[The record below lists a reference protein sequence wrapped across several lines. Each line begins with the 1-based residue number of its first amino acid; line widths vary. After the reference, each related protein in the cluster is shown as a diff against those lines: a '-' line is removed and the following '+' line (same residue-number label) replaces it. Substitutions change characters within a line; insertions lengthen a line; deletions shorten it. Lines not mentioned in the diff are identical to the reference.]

1 MEFIKNY
8 GLYLEKKPYST
19 VNESIVA
26 EAAAPDMQTA
36 DGLKKVL
43 SGEKGEAYVN
53 QWNQLVDHMT
63 ANKKKDGTYTATIIH
78 DNKKPMINIQYVVK
92 GQKIDWNS
100 VKLSATSGTTNVA
113 SPDFTALENSANE
126 LSKKIVTLFEADSA
140 FFAEFKGNWND
151 DDTAAAKA
159 FKNWYNT
166 FIYPKVTQM
175 RNSANSITD
184 PTLKSIAVSNADA
197 IDKAKDNIIKRMEGS
212 WDTDDEVRWKIG
224 RADGTYVPYKVDT
237 DF

>member
-1 MEFIKNY
+1 MDFIKNY
-8 GLYLEKKPYST
+8 GLYLEKKPYAT
-19 VNESIVA
+19 VNESIVT
-26 EAAAPDMQTA
+26 EAASPDMQTA

-43 SGEKGEAYVN
+43 SGENGGSYVN
-53 QWNQLVDHMT
+53 QWNQLVDNMT
-63 ANKKKDGTYTATIIH
+63 ANKKKDGTYTVLINH
-78 DNKKPMINIQYVVK
+78 DNKKPMTNIQYTVK

-100 VKLSATSGTTNVA
+100 VKLAPGASGGSTA
-113 SPDFTALENSANE
+113 SPDFTALENAANE
-126 LSKKIVTLFEADSA
+126 LSKKIVTLFETDSA
-140 FFAEFKGNWND
+140 FFSEFKGNWND

-166 FIYPKVTQM
+166 FISPKVTQM
-175 RNSANSITD
+175 RNSAGSIAD

-197 IDKAKDNIIKRMEGS
+197 IDKAKDNIIKKMEGS
-212 WDTDDEVRWKIG
+212 WDTDDSVKWKIG